1 MYVVV
6 QASHSDETYF
16 IIFLIRK
23 PPYNWAN
30 LALIDTKYEEE

>member
-16 IIFLIRK
+16 IFFLIRK
-23 PPYNWAN
+23 PYDWAN